1 MARVLFRKRRSML
14 FVPGDDLG
22 KIEKATQ
29 SAADSLILELED
41 GVALTRKA
49 EARANVAQALRTL
62 PFGKRERV
70 VRINPLSTSH
80 FREDIE
86 AILPAKPDAILAPKV
101 ETGNDVVSICTS
113 LNVIE
118 REQGLLPI
126 PVMVMIESAA
136 ALMNLYEI
144 TQADSRV
151 CALVFGAED
160 FASSVGAR
168 RTRAGN
174 EVLFARNAIVVA
186 AAAYGLQ
193 AIDMVCNELV
203 DEVALDEECRMGRQL
218 GFVGKTLI
226 HPKQIAVANRA
237 FSPSPEEIANARR
250 IIEAFDANQAEGVG
264 AFVLDGRMIDMPV
277 VRQAQRV
284 LAMA

>member
-1 MARVLFRKRRSML
+1 ML